1 MKKETMELIGKVLMS
16 DESVSPE
23 MRDYIIKAAQ
33 KSVPKRKLLTAK
45 EAQEVL
51 GISRVTL
58 REYARRGVL
67 SQINISRRKVRF
79 DEQEVYRLAYSGLDG
94 IEDKNRQDF
103 PPVVENM
110 TMTKIGTSR
119 INADAQK

>member
-23 MRDYIIKAAQ
+23 MRDYILKAAQ
-33 KSVPKRKLLTAK
+33 KSVPKRRLLTAK

-58 REYARRGVL
+58 REYARKGAL
-67 SQINISRRKVRF
+67 SQINISSRKVRF
-79 DEQEVYRLAYSGLDG
+79 DEQEVYRLAYSGLDS
-94 IEDKNRQDF
+94 
-103 PPVVENM
+103 
-110 TMTKIGTSR
+110 TK
-119 INADAQK
+119 

>member
-1 MKKETMELIGKVLMS
+1 MKTSTIELIKNVLMG
-16 DESVSPE
+16 DETLSPE
-23 MRDYIIKAAQ
+23 MRDYIMRATQ

-67 SQINISRRKVRF
+67 SQINISSRKVRF
-79 DEQEVYRLAYSGLDG
+79 DEQEVYRLAYSGLESIK
-94 IEDKNRQDF
+94 IEK
-103 PPVVENM
+103 
-110 TMTKIGTSR
+110 
-119 INADAQK
+119 